1 MLSSSFLGIYGC
13 ANAST
18 MSATASNLNNSK
30 SHWRKVERV
39 RCSLCIAL
47 INCVLLNGKILYRRK
62 LNKCTTTGTASA
74 ANAHKTVGKRKCTS
88 FRFSPKIETDWHLFH
103 QVGEKLLFLF
113 EDRHRRPS
121 APENRFY
128 RKSVL
133 FKHQFYRKSVSLGIE
148 FYRKSVFFSIEIYR
162 KSVFL

>member
-1 MLSSSFLGIYGC
+1 
-13 ANAST
+13 
-18 MSATASNLNNSK
+18 MSATASSLNTSK

-128 RKSVL
+128 RKSVF
-133 FKHQFYRKSVSLGIE
+133 FKHD
-148 FYRKSVFFSIEIYR
+148 FYRKSVFLVLDFIGKVYFCRANFIR
-162 KSVFL
+162 KV